1 MTFSESE
8 ISMIKE
14 NDNNYVPLS
23 KDNYYAIQQLTPED
37 SARKTSIEFKL
48 KRAVGEL
55 VFDVMKCD
63 EKATTR
69 LTLTQNVL
77 QL

>member
-1 MTFSESE
+1 MS
-8 ISMIKE
+8 
-14 NDNNYVPLS
+14 PLS

-37 SARKTSIEFKL
+37 IAQGKTSIEFKL